1 MGLMNM
7 NTSTQNVRRLIVC
20 LAATMGLFVALPAQS
35 MMLYRHTPTPI
46 SSASLV
52 HSNAVVNPEGSDQD
66 VAAYDNFT
74 LKKSASITSV
84 AWRGASANNGLV
96 GFTIKIYAS
105 NSNPAAQPNIAEPLA
120 EVTVTGSAGDKS
132 VGNNLSDYHAEFS
145 QPFELVAGVQYWISI
160 VSNRNN
166 LSPWGWAN
174 GTGGDGK
181 SIQSHAEFKVLPAP
195 SDRAFSLSDG
205 RRR

>member
-1 MGLMNM
+1 MKPAKQ
-7 NTSTQNVRRLIVC
+7 SVRQLVVY
-20 LAATMGLFVALPAQS
+20 LAATIGLFVALPAQS
-35 MMLYRHTPTPI
+35 MTVYRHTPAPI

-52 HSNAVVNPEGSDQD
+52 HSNAVTNPEGSDQD
-66 VAAYDNFT
+66 VTAYDNFT
-74 LKKSASITSV
+74 LKKSASIVSV

-96 GFTIKIYAS
+96 GFTIKIYSS
-105 NSNPAAQPNIAEPLA
+105 NANPAAQPNIAEPLA
-120 EVTVTGSAGDKS
+120 EVTVTGSAGEKP

-145 QPFELVAGVQYWISI
+145 QPFELVAGIQYWISI

-166 LSPWGWAN
+166 LSSWGWAN

-205 RRR
+205 RAHGRRR